1 MSTATAP
8 TESTQVPTPAPVD
21 VTGDRVPFTRLVGIE
36 LRKMVDTRAG
46 MWMLVV
52 MTTIGFLIAGGLVIW
67 GQGGEDHAFSTFLGF
82 IFMPMVMLLPIMGI
96 MSATQEW
103 SQRTGL
109 ATFTLVPRRGRVV
122 GAKVA
127 AAVAL
132 CLVLLLAGA
141 LAASL
146 ATLVSGGEFTLTGLS
161 LAGLVL
167 AAVIYTLQGVA
178 FGAALLSTPMA
189 IVASLALPTV
199 WTILTAMIQRMQD
212 VAAWLDLQLV
222 TGPLTEGTMTGEN
235 WGQLA
240 TATAFWVGLPMAI
253 GTYRILTREVK

>member
-1 MSTATAP
+1 M
-8 TESTQVPTPAPVD
+8 
-21 VTGDRVPFTRLVGIE
+21 PFTRLVGIE

-52 MTTIGFLIAGGLVIW
+52 MATIGFLIAGVLVIW

-122 GAKVA
+122 GAKVT

-141 LAASL
+141 LAASP
-146 ATLVSGGEFTLTGLS
+146 VSYTHLT
-161 LAGLVL
+161 
-167 AAVIYTLQGVA
+167 
-178 FGAALLSTPMA
+178 
-189 IVASLALPTV
+189 LPTK
-199 WTILTAMIQRMQD
+199 
-212 VAAWLDLQLV
+212 
-222 TGPLTEGTMTGEN
+222 
-235 WGQLA
+235 
-240 TATAFWVGLPMAI
+240 
-253 GTYRILTREVK
+253 RIV

>member
-8 TESTQVPTPAPVD
+8 TESTQAPTPAPVD

-52 MTTIGFLIAGGLVIW
+52 MATIGFLIAGGLVIW

-109 ATFTLVPRRGRVV
+109 ATFTLVPRRG
-122 GAKVA
+122 
-127 AAVAL
+127 
-132 CLVLLLAGA
+132 
-141 LAASL
+141 
-146 ATLVSGGEFTLTGLS
+146 
-161 LAGLVL
+161 
-167 AAVIYTLQGVA
+167 
-178 FGAALLSTPMA
+178 
-189 IVASLALPTV
+189 LP
-199 WTILTAMIQRMQD
+199 QC
-212 VAAWLDLQLV
+212 
-222 TGPLTEGTMTGEN
+222 
-235 WGQLA
+235 
-240 TATAFWVGLPMAI
+240 
-253 GTYRILTREVK
+253 

>member
-8 TESTQVPTPAPVD
+8 IESTQVPTPAPVD

-96 MSATQEW
+96 MSSTQEW

-146 ATLVSGGEFTLTGLS
+146 ATLVSGGDFTLTGLS

-189 IVASLALPTV
+189 IVASLALPTI